1 MPAGNQ
7 RTQVGKERMREGPR
21 TSELHPGSGPLNDA
35 VAVPQLEAEN
45 GGSNHIDI
53 LSRQKAAILKLTL
66 AAVVVAVVVCMLLPK
81 MYTATSTILPPQ
93 QSQSALTAMLGQL
106 SSVAGLNESDLGL
119 KNPADLFIAMLK
131 SRTIE
136 DRLID
141 RFDLRKV
148 YWVKRYQDAR
158 KELESRS
165 YIVAEREGLI
175 SVSVADRDPQRAADL
190 ANGYVEQLHE
200 MNSELAV
207 SEAAQRRVFYQQ
219 KLDAEREQL
228 SLSELALKQAQEK
241 SGLLQPDAQARAII
255 QSVADMR
262 AQVAQHEVQLQ
273 AMRTYAT
280 AGNPDLRRAEQELAG
295 LRAELA
301 KLERNTGEV
310 GNGNLEVPTRQLPQA
325 ELEYIRRARDLKY
338 HEAFYDFL
346 NKQLEAARLDE
357 AKDAVVVQV
366 VDKAVVPERKS
377 SPRRTLI
384 VLVTAIAAFLVSCL
398 AVLLAEIIRRK
409 EQDPLDG
416 ARLALLRRS
425 LKSSSL

>member
-1 MPAGNQ
+1 
-7 RTQVGKERMREGPR
+7 MRQGSQ
-21 TSELHPGSGPLNDA
+21 TSELHPGSDGRMDDA
-35 VAVPQLEAEN
+35 VMVPGIEGESV
-45 GGSNHIDI
+45 GPGDIDLIELLLI
-53 LSRQKAAILKLTL
+53 LSRKKATILKLTL
-66 AAVVVAVVVCMLLPK
+66 AAAVVAAIASFLLPK

-119 KNPADLFIAMLK
+119 KNPGDLFIAMLK

-158 KELESRS
+158 KKLESRS

-190 ANGYVEQLHE
+190 ANGYVEELHV
-200 MNSELAV
+200 MNSDLAV

-228 SLSELALKQAQEK
+228 SLSELALKHAQEK

-262 AQVAQHEVQLQ
+262 AQVALHEVQLE
-273 AMRTYAT
+273 AMRSYAT
-280 AGNPDLRRAEQELAG
+280 AGNPDLRRAEQELGG
-295 LRAELA
+295 LRAQLA
-301 KLERNTGEV
+301 KLERNTGEI
-310 GNGNLEVPTRQLPQA
+310 GNGNVELPTRQLPQA

-346 NKQLEAARLDE
+346 GKQLEAARLDE

-366 VDKAVVPERKS
+366 VDRAVVPERKS
-377 SPRRTLI
+377 SPHRMWI
-384 VLVTAIAAFLVSCL
+384 VLVTAIAAFILSCVG
-398 AVLLAEIIRRK
+398 VLLAEILRRK
-409 EQDPLDG
+409 EQDPQDRE
-416 ARLALLRRS
+416 RLALLRRS
-425 LKSSSL
+425 LKS

>member
-1 MPAGNQ
+1 MSESS
-7 RTQVGKERMREGPR
+7 K
-21 TSELHPGSGPLNDA
+21 TSELHPGSDALDDAA
-35 VAVPQLEAEN
+35 VAPRLEAEN
-45 GGSNHIDI
+45 GGRDDIDVIELLLI
-53 LSRQKAAILKLTL
+53 LSRRKAAILKLTL
-66 AAVVVAVVVCMLLPK
+66 AAVVVAVIVSLLLPK
-81 MYTATSTILPPQ
+81 MYTATATILPPQ

-158 KELESRS
+158 KELGSRS

-175 SVSVADRDPQRAADL
+175 SISVTDRDPQRAADL
-190 ANGYVEQLHE
+190 ANGYVEELHA
-200 MNSELAV
+200 MNSYLAV
-207 SEAAQRRVFYQQ
+207 SEAAQRRIFYQQ
-219 KLDAEREQL
+219 KLDAERDEL

-262 AQVAQHEVQLQ
+262 AQVALHQVQLQ

-280 AGNPDLRRAEQELAG
+280 AGNPDLRRAEEELAG

-301 KLERNTGEV
+301 KLERNTGEI
-310 GNGNLEVPTRQLPQA
+310 GNGNVELPTRQLPQA

-346 NKQLEAARLDE
+346 SKQLEAARLDE

-366 VDKAVVPERKS
+366 VDKAVVPEKKS
-377 SPRRTLI
+377 SPRRMMI
-384 VLVTAIAAFLVSCL
+384 VLVTAIAAFLL
-398 AVLLAEIIRRK
+398 ACVGVLLAEIVRRK
-409 EQDPLDG
+409 QQDPQDRE
-416 ARLALLRRS
+416 RLELLRHS
-425 LKSSSL
+425 LKFSSRNS

>member
-1 MPAGNQ
+1 
-7 RTQVGKERMREGPR
+7 MRESSK
-21 TSELHPGSGPLNDA
+21 TSELHPGSDAGLDDA
-35 VAVPQLEAEN
+35 VVVSRIESEN
-45 GGSNHIDI
+45 ASHGEIDVIELLLI
-53 LSRQKAAILKLTL
+53 LSQKKAAILKLTL
-66 AAVVVAVVVCMLLPK
+66 SAIVIAVIVSLLLPK
-81 MYTATSTILPPQ
+81 MYTATTTILPPQ

-106 SSVAGLNESDLGL
+106 SSVAGLNESDLGF

-141 RFDLRKV
+141 RFDLRQV
-148 YWVKRYQDAR
+148 YWVKSYQDAR
-158 KELESRS
+158 KHLESLS

-175 SVSVADRDPQRAADL
+175 SISVADRDPRRAADL
-190 ANGYVEQLHE
+190 ANGYVEELHV
-200 MNSELAV
+200 MNSDLAV

-228 SLSELALKQAQEK
+228 ALSELALKHAQEN

-262 AQVAQHEVQLQ
+262 AQVALHEVQLE
-273 AMRTYAT
+273 AMRSYAT
-280 AGNPDLRRAEQELAG
+280 AGNPDLRRAEQELGG
-295 LRAELA
+295 LRAQLA
-301 KLERNTGEV
+301 KLERNTGEI
-310 GNGNLEVPTRQLPQA
+310 GNGNVELPTRQLPQA

-366 VDKAVVPERKS
+366 VDKAVLPEGKS
-377 SPRRTLI
+377 SPHRMLI
-384 VLVTAIAAFLVSCL
+384 VLVTAIAAFIVSC
-398 AVLLAEIIRRK
+398 VGMLLTEIVRRK
-409 EQDPLDG
+409 EQDPQDRE
-416 ARLALLRRS
+416 RLALLRHS

>member
-1 MPAGNQ
+1 
-7 RTQVGKERMREGPR
+7 MREGSK
-21 TSELHPGSGPLNDA
+21 TSELPGSNAGLDDA
-35 VAVPQLEAEN
+35 VAASPID
-45 GGSNHIDI
+45 GGNVSGGGIDAIELLLI
-53 LSRQKAAILKLTL
+53 LSRKKATILRLTL
-66 AAVVVAVVVCMLLPK
+66 AAAVVAAMVSFLIPK

-141 RFDLRKV
+141 RFDLRRV
-148 YWVKRYQDAR
+148 FGVKRYDDAR
-158 KELESRS
+158 KKLESRS

-175 SVSVADRDPQRAADL
+175 SVSVADRDAQRAAEL
-190 ANGYVEQLHE
+190 ANGYVEELHA

-219 KLDAEREQL
+219 KLDGERDQL
-228 SLSELALKQAQEK
+228 ALSELALKQVQEK

-262 AQVAQHEVQLQ
+262 AQVALHEVQLQ

-295 LRAELA
+295 LRSELA
-301 KLERNTGEV
+301 KLERNTGET

-338 HEAFYDFL
+338 HETLYDFL
-346 NKQLEAARLDE
+346 GKQLEAARLDE

-366 VDKAVVPERKS
+366 VDKAVPPEKKS
-377 SPRRTLI
+377 SPHRTLI
-384 VLVTAIAAFLVSCL
+384 VLVTAMAVFIVACVG
-398 AVLLAEIIRRK
+398 VLLAEVIRRK
-409 EQDPLDG
+409 EQDPLER
-416 ARLALLRRS
+416 ARLTMLRHS
-425 LKSSSL
+425 LTFSSRNS

>member
-1 MPAGNQ
+1 M
-7 RTQVGKERMREGPR
+7 
-21 TSELHPGSGPLNDA
+21 
-35 VAVPQLEAEN
+35 
-45 GGSNHIDI
+45 
-53 LSRQKAAILKLTL
+53 
-66 AAVVVAVVVCMLLPK
+66 AAVVSFLLPK

-119 KNPADLFIAMLK
+119 KNPADLFIAMLT

-141 RFDLRKV
+141 RFDLRQV
-148 YWVKRYQDAR
+148 YWVKGYQDAR
-158 KELESRS
+158 RQLESRS

-175 SVSVADRDPQRAADL
+175 SISVADRDPQRAAAL
-190 ANGYVEQLHE
+190 ANGYVEELHV
-200 MNSELAV
+200 MNSDLAV

-219 KLDAEREQL
+219 KLDAEREEL
-228 SLSELALKQAQEK
+228 SVSELALKHAQEK

-255 QSVADMR
+255 QSMADMR
-262 AQVAQHEVQLQ
+262 AQVAMHEVQLQ

-301 KLERNTGEV
+301 KLERNTGEI

-346 NKQLEAARLDE
+346 SKQLEAARLDE
-357 AKDAVVVQV
+357 ARDAVVVQV
-366 VDKAVVPERKS
+366 VDKAVVPEKKS
-377 SPRRTLI
+377 SPRRMLI
-384 VLVTAIAAFLVSCL
+384 VLVTGAAAL
-398 AVLLAEIIRRK
+398 LLACLWVLVTESIRRK
-409 EQDPLDG
+409 EQDPHNRV
-416 ARLALLRRS
+416 RLAMLRHS
-425 LKSSSL
+425 LRFSSWNS